1 MLHRRFRI
9 QIIARLVGIVAAV
22 GGTYLLVTEAAM
34 YELALVTAIAVVY
47 QVVQL
52 IRYAEKTAR
61 DLTRFLESVRYA
73 DFSQGFTSGGRGP
86 LFDRLR
92 DAFRDVTSE
101 FRRVRAEKEEQ
112 VRYLENVVQH
122 IGIPLISFRDDGT
135 VELMN
140 RAARRL
146 LRTGPIRNVE
156 ALTDLSTE
164 LVGHLRDLEPGKQAM
179 VRVTE
184 DDRTMQLS
192 VSVSRFRLRD
202 EAHAIATIQDLRNEL
217 EEKEMEA
224 WQQLTRVLTHEIMN
238 SVAPI
243 SSLASTANRL
253 LADVPTSRGDGAPD
267 GTEPTAGD
275 GSRDPGEQPD
285 KQPDEPPT
293 DADLKEV
300 TADARE
306 AVETIERR
314 SKGLISFVD
323 SYRSFTKIPNPKFE
337 VLEAHEMFEN
347 VRRLLRVQI
356 EEHDLTCEVKVNPDP
371 LEFTADPEL
380 IEQVLINLTL
390 NAIQAV
396 EGRDDARIE
405 MRARIDRRS
414 RPVLQIIDNGP
425 GIPPDVQERIFV
437 PFFTTKE
444 DGSGIGLSLSRQ
456 IMRLHGGTLTVRS
469 EANVETAFTLRF

>member
-34 YELALVTAIAVVY
+34 YELALVTAIAVIY

-52 IRYAEKTAR
+52 IQYVEKTAR

-156 ALTDLSTE
+156 ALTDLSAE

-267 GTEPTAGD
+267 GTEPAAGD
-275 GSRDPGEQPD
+275 GSEAGDGSTDAEAAPS
-285 KQPDEPPT
+285 

-337 VLEAHEMFEN
+337 VLEAREMFEN

-356 EEHDLTCEVKVNPDP
+356 EEHNLMCEVKVNPDP

-469 EANVETAFTLRF
+469 DADVETAFTLRF

>member
-1 MLHRRFRI
+1 MYKRFRI
-9 QIIARLVGIVAAV
+9 QVVARILGVVGTVGLTVWLVGWAA
-22 GGTYLLVTEAAM
+22 L
-34 YELALVTAIAVVY
+34 YELALVTAMAAVY
-47 QVVQL
+47 QVVRL
-52 IRYAEKTAR
+52 VRYVEKTVR

-73 DFSQGFTSGGRGP
+73 DFSQGYTSEGRGP

-92 DAFRDVTSE
+92 DAFREVTGE
-101 FRRVRAEKEEQ
+101 FRRIRAEKEEQ

-122 IGIPLISFRDDGT
+122 IGIPLISYRDDGT

-140 RAARRL
+140 RSARRL
-146 LRTGPIRNVE
+146 LRTGPIRNVS
-156 ALTDLSTE
+156 ALEPVSAE
-164 LVGHLRDLEPGKQAM
+164 LVEHLRTLDPGKQAM

-184 DDRTMQLS
+184 DDRTLQLS
-192 VSVSRFRLRD
+192 VTVSRFRLRD

-243 SSLASTANRL
+243 SSLASTAHRL
-253 LADVPTSRGDGAPD
+253 LDEVAVPQ
-267 GTEPTAGD
+267 GD
-275 GSRDPGEQPD
+275 GSSEAPETDSSGEPGLAE
-285 KQPDEPPT
+285 
-293 DADLKEV
+293 A

-314 SKGLISFVD
+314 SQGLISFVD
-323 SYRSFTKIPNPKFE
+323 SYRSFTKIPNPTFE
-337 VLEAHEMFEN
+337 VLSARDLFES

-356 EEHDLTCEVKVNPDP
+356 EEHDMDVRIHVEPDDLEV
-371 LEFTADPEL
+371 TADPDL

-396 EGRDDARIE
+396 EGQEDARIE
-405 MRARIDRRS
+405 MKAHVDRRS
-414 RPVLQIIDNGP
+414 HPILQIKDNGP

-469 EANVETAFTLRF
+469 EADVETVFTLRF

>member
-1 MLHRRFRI
+1 MKRFRL
-9 QIIARLVGIVAAV
+9 QIIVRLVAIVVVLGGAYWLAV
-22 GGTYLLVTEAAM
+22 EAQV
-34 YELALVTAIAVVY
+34 YELALVAVLTAVY
-47 QVVQL
+47 LAWRL
-52 IRYAEKTAR
+52 IRYVEKMAR

-73 DFSQGFTSGGRGP
+73 DFSQGFTSDGRGP
-86 LFDRLR
+86 LFDHLR
-92 DAFRDVTSE
+92 DAFRDVTGE
-101 FRRVRAEKEEQ
+101 FRRIRAEKEEQ

-146 LRTGPIRNVE
+146 LRTGPIRNVD
-156 ALTDLSTE
+156 ALTDLSPK
-164 LVGHLRDLEPGKQAM
+164 LVDHLRTLEPGRQAM

-243 SSLASTANRL
+243 SSLASTAHRL
-253 LADVPTSRGDGAPD
+253 LADVPAGDGA
-267 GTEPTAGD
+267 
-275 GSRDPGEQPD
+275 DPEDQPG
-285 KQPDEPPT
+285 
-293 DADLKEV
+293 EV

-323 SYRSFTKIPNPKFE
+323 SYRSFTKIPNPTFE
-337 VLEAHEMFEN
+337 VLEAGDMFEN

-356 EEHDLTCEVKVNPDP
+356 EEHDLECDIQVHPDP

-390 NAIQAV
+390 NAMQAV
-396 EGRDDARIE
+396 EGRDGARIE

-414 RPVLQIIDNGP
+414 RPVLQIADNGP
-425 GIPPDVQERIFV
+425 GIAPDVQERIFV

-469 EANVETAFTLRF
+469 EPDVETAFTLRF